1 MTLEGCSATFILHY
15 VFNQLRNIERS
26 CARGTFKKMHK
37 NCDAKDNIAFRL
49 EDLNDD
55 GKWIPELTD
64 YDDHIQLI
72 IFRLK
77 KRNNYRSQG
86 HKT

>member
-15 VFNQLRNIERS
+15 VFKQLRNIERS

-37 NCDAKDNIAFRL
+37 NWDAMDNIAFRL
-49 EDLNDD
+49 EDINDG
-55 GKWIPELTD
+55 GKWIAELTD
-64 YDDHIQLI
+64 SDDHIQLI

-86 HKT
+86 RKT